1 MSELTTYFSTRM
13 AALGITATTMHFT
26 AQHLGQPVQRT
37 RFEETERGDIR
48 IHYYRLDGT
57 PYTFHQKKADDG
69 NRDWAKPYYRDRLQV
84 PTITEVTEN
93 GITKQKERKYQSPK
107 GSHNCPYFTPQ
118 IIEAYTN
125 KTKIPLLVLTEGEF
139 KAVAGCNAGLHVVG
153 ITGIQGFYDPDGS
166 KKLHFDIIEL
176 CRACQVEKILL
187 LTDADTL
194 TLTYKPDT
202 DLAQRPVSF
211 YSSVKNFREAAM
223 LAITTGTD
231 LMLRDA
237 YFGHIDRKHVA
248 TGKGL
253 DDLLQTFAHNKDSI
267 VNSLNAL
274 SFNSQYF
281 YIQNITDGLNKISQ
295 HFGLTGPQD
304 FYTVYQEYLTDN
316 EFKYKKQT
324 YRWIADEER
333 LHKILHEDIQKFVR
347 VGCDWFKEVWVPS
360 KYGLL
365 AEVKKWKVGEIQRD
379 YIKQYPTFLD
389 DIPKMEA
396 WANEPAMHREYR
408 RVIDN
413 KEFGKCYNLFNPM
426 PIPPAPGNIYYTVL
440 FLKHLFKGKATIE
453 FETTEGRFVAV
464 EDIEPAEYIIV
475 DTAPVLITDENRNDY
490 KGKQFTAIPTEIGKR
505 TPFVFTGNYR
515 EVSILKDP
523 FTIALDYLNLM
534 YAQPKIILPVLCLVS
549 PENNTGKST
558 FLKWLRDIYGSNA
571 TVIDN
576 ERFQMSFNS
585 HYITKHVI
593 GIDEGF
599 LDVEKKKEK
608 ERLKKMATDDRQYLE
623 FKGSDVYEIDF
634 YGKIIIASN
643 DADNLMKIEDGEIR
657 WWVVR
662 VHPFTKELPDLRE
675 KLMRPEIPAWLNFL
689 QNREVVHPKIGRAW
703 FDPEVLKTEQLQII
717 IEKTR
722 NRIDKVVD
730 EFIIDKLKT
739 FQPFGCTYFK
749 LDLRGLVEAITKEGY
764 SKYKL
769 DTTDLKNYLKDKKGM
784 NPGAPSIIR
793 YPTNI
798 RTTNGIVEPVYDTS
812 RVARCYMFEYDKW
825 VTGKHLDEPETPDT
839 TTQPEQPT
847 TTTEKVNLFNKK
859 HMAAEEN
866 PFGTEGT
873 KYDKK

>member
-1 MSELTTYFSTRM
+1 MQPTTTTYFSTRM
-13 AALGITATTMHFT
+13 AALGITATNMHFT
-26 AQHLGQPVQRT
+26 AQHLGAPVQRT

-69 NRDWAKPYYRDRLQV
+69 NRDWVKNYYRDRLQV

-93 GITKQKERKYQSPK
+93 GITKPKERKYQSPK

-118 IIEAYTN
+118 IIAAYTN

-139 KAVAGCNAGLHVVG
+139 KTVAGCNAGLHVVG

-253 DDLLQTFAHNKDSI
+253 DDLLQTFAHNKDGI

-274 SFNSQYF
+274 SFNSQFF
-281 YIQNITDGLNKISQ
+281 YIQNITDGLNKISA

-304 FYTVYQEYLTDN
+304 FYTVYQEYIQLQ

-324 YRWIADEER
+324 YRWIEDEQR
-333 LHKILHEDIQKFVR
+333 LHKILHEDINKFMR
-347 VGCDWFKEVWVPS
+347 ICCDWFKLVMVPN
-360 KYGLL
+360 KYGQLD
-365 AEVKKWKVGEIQRD
+365 EEIKKWKVGEIQRD
-379 YIKQYPTFLD
+379 YTKNHPTFLD
-389 DIPKMEA
+389 DIPKYEA
-396 WANEPAMHREYR
+396 WCNKPAHQGEYK
-408 RVIDN
+408 RVIDGC
-413 KEFGKCYNLFNPM
+413 FNLFNPLKES
-426 PIPPAPGNIYYTVL
+426 PKAGTFENTIL
-440 FLKHLFKGKATIE
+440 FLKHLFKG
-453 FETTEGRFVAV
+453 EGDVSFFH
-464 EDIEPAEYIIV
+464 
-475 DTAPVLITDENRNDY
+475 DTGL
-490 KGKQFTAIPTEIGKR
+490 
-505 TPFVFTGNYR
+505 PF
-515 EVSILKDP
+515 EVSKVGDS
-523 FTIALDYLNLM
+523 FTIALDYLTLQYRNPT
-534 YAQPKIILPVLCLVS
+534 QILPVLCLVS
-549 PENNTGKST
+549 PENNTGKTT

-571 TVIDN
+571 TIIDN
-576 ERFQMSFNS
+576 ERFKQSFNS
-585 HYITKHVI
+585 HYISKYII

-599 LDVEKKKEK
+599 LDVDKRSEK
-608 ERLKKMATDDRQYLE
+608 ERLKKLATDDRQYLE
-623 FKGSDVYEIDF
+623 FKGADVQEIDF

-643 DADNLMKIEDGEIR
+643 DADNLMKIEEGEIR
-657 WWVVR
+657 WLVIR
-662 VHPFTKELPDLRE
+662 VTPFTTENPTLRDS
-675 KLMRPEIPAWLNFL
+675 MRAEIPAWLHFL
-689 QNREVVHPKIGRAW
+689 QTRQIVHPNEGRAW
-703 FDPEVLKTEQLQII
+703 FKPEHLKTEQLQLI
-717 IEKTR
+717 IEQTR

-730 EFIIDKLKT
+730 EFVIDTLKT
-739 FQPFGCTYFK
+739 YQPFGCTYFK
-749 LDLRGLVEAITKEGY
+749 LDLRGLVDTITKNGY

-769 DTTDLKNYLKDKKGM
+769 DTTDLKNYLQDKKGM
-784 NPGAPSIIR
+784 NPGKPGIIR
-793 YPTNI
+793 FPTNI
-798 RTTNGIVEPVYDTS
+798 RTTNGIDEPVYDTS

-825 VTGKHLDEPETPDT
+825 VTGKHLDEPENPDT

-859 HMAAEEN
+859 HMAAENEDV
-866 PFGTEGT
+866 PF
-873 KYDKK
+873 

>member
-1 MSELTTYFSTRM
+1 MSETTTYFSTRM

-26 AQHLGQPVQRT
+26 AQHLGKPVQRT
-37 RFEETERGDIR
+37 RFEQTERGDIR

-57 PYTFHQKKADDG
+57 PYTFHQKKTEDG
-69 NRDWAKPYYRDRLQV
+69 NRDWVKNYYRDRLQV

-93 GITKQKERKYQSPK
+93 GITKPKERKYQSPK

-118 IIEAYTN
+118 IIDAYTN

-176 CRACQVEKILL
+176 CRVCQVEKILL

-253 DDLLQTFAHNKDSI
+253 DDLLQNFAHNKDSI

-274 SFNSQYF
+274 SFNSQFF
-281 YIQNITDGLNKISQ
+281 YIQNITDGLNKISA

-304 FYTVYQEYLTDN
+304 FYTVYQEYIQLQ

-324 YRWIADEER
+324 YRWIEDEQR
-333 LHKILHEDIQKFVR
+333 LHKILHEDINKFMR
-347 VGCDWFKEVWVPS
+347 IGCDWFKLVMVPN
-360 KYGLL
+360 KYGQLD
-365 AEVKKWKVGEIQRD
+365 EEIKKWKVGEIQRD
-379 YIKQYPTFLD
+379 YTKNHPTFLD
-389 DIPKMEA
+389 DIPKYEA
-396 WANEPAMHREYR
+396 WCNKPAHQGEYK
-408 RVIDN
+408 RVIDGC
-413 KEFGKCYNLFNPM
+413 FNLFNPLKES
-426 PIPPAPGNIYYTVL
+426 PKAGNIVNTMI
-440 FLKHLFKGKATIE
+440 FLKHLFKGEGTVHFEEEGGHQIELKEILLQEYAVVDGKYIFLNKANKDKYVADGAIIE
-453 FETTEGRFVAV
+453 KH
-464 EDIEPAEYIIV
+464 Y
-475 DTAPVLITDENRNDY
+475 TANDR
-490 KGKQFTAIPTEIGKR
+490 K
-505 TPFVFTGNYR
+505 TPIKFTGKFT
-515 EVSILKDP
+515 EFAVIGDA
-523 FTIALDYLNLM
+523 FTIALDYLTLQYRNPM
-534 YAQPKIILPVLCLVS
+534 QILPVLCLVS
-549 PENNTGKST
+549 PENNTGKTT

-571 TVIDN
+571 TIIDN
-576 ERFQMSFNS
+576 ERFKQSFNS
-585 HYITKHVI
+585 HYISKYII

-599 LDVEKKKEK
+599 LDVDKRSEK
-608 ERLKKMATDDRQYLE
+608 ERLKKLATDDRQYLE
-623 FKGSDVYEIDF
+623 FKGADVQEIDF

-643 DADNLMKIEDGEIR
+643 DADNLMKIEEGEIR
-657 WWVVR
+657 WLVIR
-662 VHPFTKELPDLRE
+662 VTPFTTENPTLRDA
-675 KLMRPEIPAWLNFL
+675 MRAEIPAWLHFL
-689 QNREVVHPKIGRAW
+689 QTRQIVHPNEGRAW
-703 FDPEVLKTEQLQII
+703 FKPEHLKTEQLQII
-717 IEKTR
+717 IDKTR

-730 EFIIDKLKT
+730 EFVIDTLKT
-739 FQPFGCTYFK
+739 YHPFGCTYFK
-749 LDLRGLVEAITKEGY
+749 LDLRGIVDTITKNGY

-769 DTTDLKNYLKDKKGM
+769 DTTDLKNYLQDKKGLHPTK
-784 NPGAPSIIR
+784 PGLIR
-793 YPTNI
+793 LPTNI
-798 RTTNGIVEPVYDTS
+798 RTTNGVDEPVYDTS
-812 RVARCYMFEYDKW
+812 RIGRCYMFEYDKW

-839 TTQPEQPT
+839 TTEPEQPT

-859 HMAAEEN
+859 HMAAEED
-866 PFGTEGT
+866 PFNTAGT
-873 KYDKK
+873 KYEKK